1 MGICPFSIIFLQV
14 NKIRAAI
21 TGSIGSGKS
30 TFANYIASKDY
41 VVINADDISKDI
53 LSFDEKIKK
62 IIIKEFGSNS
72 YNDGKLNKK
81 FIAAQVF
88 SNPANLNKLNSILH
102 TQVVQKIDSLIEEK
116 YKEKKIV
123 FIESALIYEADI
135 EKNFD
140 YVVLVT
146 ADFNIRL
153 KRSVTNGKF
162 TEDDFINRDK
172 SQIPQEEKEKRADF
186 IFSNNGSKK
195 DLIKKA
201 DLLLLTLNSG

>member
-1 MGICPFSIIFLQV
+1 V
-14 NKIRAAI
+14 NKIRVAI

-62 IIIKEFGSNS
+62 KIIKEFGSNS
-72 YNDGKLNKK
+72 YKDKKLNKK
-81 FIAAQVF
+81 FIATQVF
-88 SNPANLNKLNSILH
+88 SNQANLNKLNSILH
-102 TQVVQKIDSLIEEK
+102 QQVVQKIDALIEEK
-116 YKEKKIV
+116 YKDEKIV
-123 FIESALIYEADI
+123 FVESALIYEADI
-135 EKNFD
+135 EKKFD
-140 YVVLVT
+140 FVVLVT

-153 KRSVTNGKF
+153 KRSVGNGKF
-162 TEDDFINRDK
+162 TEDDFIKRDK
-172 SQIPQEEKEKRADF
+172 TQIPQEEKEKRADF

>member
-1 MGICPFSIIFLQV
+1 M
-14 NKIRAAI
+14 NKIRVAI

-62 IIIKEFGSNS
+62 KIIKEFGSNS
-72 YNDGKLNKK
+72 YKDKKLNKK
-81 FIAAQVF
+81 FIATQVF
-88 SNPANLNKLNSILH
+88 SNQANLNKLNSILH
-102 TQVVQKIDSLIEEK
+102 QQVVQKIDALIEEK
-116 YKEKKIV
+116 YKDEKIV
-123 FIESALIYEADI
+123 FVESALIYEADI
-135 EKNFD
+135 EKKFD
-140 YVVLVT
+140 FVVLVT

-153 KRSVTNGKF
+153 KRSVGNGKF
-162 TEDDFINRDK
+162 TEDDFIKRDK
-172 SQIPQEEKEKRADF
+172 TQIPQEEKEKRADF

>member
-1 MGICPFSIIFLQV
+1 MPFFYYIFTGELIIS
-14 NKIRAAI
+14 AI

-41 VVINADDISKDI
+41 IVINADDISKDI

-62 IIIKEFGSNS
+62 KIIKEFGSNS

-88 SNPANLNKLNSILH
+88 SDPANLNKLNSILH
-102 TQVVQKIDSLIEEK
+102 PRVLQKIDTLIEKK
-116 YKEKKIV
+116 YKDEKIV
-123 FIESALIYEADI
+123 FIEAALIYEADI
-135 EKNFD
+135 EKKFD

-153 KRSVTNGKF
+153 KRSVANGKF

-186 IFSNNGSKK
+186 IFSNNG
-195 DLIKKA
+195 
-201 DLLLLTLNSG
+201 